1 MGKQSKNPPLQS
13 KYSISQIGVIIQYG
27 QVQVRNIIHP
37 HTPAL
42 LRFFFWLLQLL
53 EKSEYVFYGIY

>member
-53 EKSEYVFYGIY
+53 EKSE